1 MKAVLLVN
9 LGSPKDLNLSS
20 IKDYLMEF
28 LTDDNVVDLPK
39 IIQKILVKN
48 IIVPFR
54 SKKTQEAYSSIWKK
68 DGSPLIIN
76 TNSLAKKLSEK
87 TNYSV
92 EIAMRYQYPS
102 IKQAIEK
109 LINKGCKEIIAVPL
123 YPHYAQS
130 TIFTTENKIKEI
142 STSLGGNLKISF
154 IRPFYNEEGYINAL
168 TSLIK
173 ESLPSDFDHLLFSY
187 HGIPERHVKNT
198 DPSKTHCLKV
208 KDCCNIKADAHQFCY
223 RHQVLETTKLCAK
236 KLNIEKEKWSVS
248 FQSRIG
254 PGWLKPFT
262 DKVLDELPKKNIKK
276 LAVVCPAFVADNLET
291 LEEINIRAREQFIHN
306 GGIEFT
312 YIPCLNDNNN
322 WVDFLS
328 NYIIQ
333 KGGQNANK
341 RG

>member
-1 MKAVLLVN
+1 MKAILLVN
-9 LGSPKDLNLSS
+9 LGSPRDLKLSS
-20 IKDYLMEF
+20 IKEYLTEF
-28 LTDDNVVDLPK
+28 LTDDNVIDLPK

-54 SKKTQEAYSSIWKK
+54 SKKTQEAYNSIWKK

-76 TNSLAKKLSEK
+76 TKSLAKKLSDK

-130 TIFTTENKIKEI
+130 TILTTENKIKEI

-333 KGGQNANK
+333 KGG
-341 RG
+341 

>member
-1 MKAVLLVN
+1 MKAILLVN
-9 LGSPKDLNLSS
+9 LGSPRDLKLSS
-20 IKDYLMEF
+20 IKEYLTEF
-28 LTDDNVVDLPK
+28 LTDDNVIDLPK

-54 SKKTQEAYSSIWKK
+54 SKKTQEAYNSIWKK

-76 TNSLAKKLSEK
+76 TKSLAKKLSDK

-142 STSLGGNLKISF
+142 STSLGGNLKVSF
-154 IRPFYNEEGYINAL
+154 IRPFYNEEGYIDAL

-291 LEEINIRAREQFIHN
+291 LEEINIRAREQFLNN

-322 WVDFLS
+322 WVDFLG

-333 KGGQNANK
+333 KGG
-341 RG
+341 

>member
-9 LGSPKDLNLSS
+9 LGSPRDLKLSS
-20 IKDYLMEF
+20 IKEYLMEF
-28 LTDDNVVDLPK
+28 LTDDNVIDLPK

-54 SKKTQEAYSSIWKK
+54 SKKTQEAYSSIWEK

-92 EIAMRYQYPS
+92 EIAMRYQHPS
-102 IKQAIEK
+102 IKHAIEK

-130 TIFTTENKIKEI
+130 TILTTENKIKEI
-142 STSLGGNLKISF
+142 STSLGGNLKVSF

-262 DKVLDELPKKNIKK
+262 DKVLDELPKKI
-276 LAVVCPAFVADNLET
+276 
-291 LEEINIRAREQFIHN
+291 
-306 GGIEFT
+306 
-312 YIPCLNDNNN
+312 
-322 WVDFLS
+322 
-328 NYIIQ
+328 
-333 KGGQNANK
+333 
-341 RG
+341 

>member
-1 MKAVLLVN
+1 
-9 LGSPKDLNLSS
+9 
-20 IKDYLMEF
+20 
-28 LTDDNVVDLPK
+28 
-39 IIQKILVKN
+39 
-48 IIVPFR
+48 
-54 SKKTQEAYSSIWKK
+54 
-68 DGSPLIIN
+68 
-76 TNSLAKKLSEK
+76 
-87 TNYSV
+87 
-92 EIAMRYQYPS
+92 MRYQYPS

-142 STSLGGNLKISF
+142 STSLGGNLKVSF
-154 IRPFYNEEGYINAL
+154 IRPFYNEEGYIDAL

-333 KGGQNANK
+333 KGG
-341 RG
+341 

>member
-1 MKAVLLVN
+1 M
-9 LGSPKDLNLSS
+9 
-20 IKDYLMEF
+20 
-28 LTDDNVVDLPK
+28 
-39 IIQKILVKN
+39 VKN

-54 SKKTQEAYSSIWKK
+54 SKKTQEAYNSIWKK

-76 TNSLAKKLSEK
+76 TKSLAKKLSDK

-198 DPSKTHCLKV
+198 DPSKTHCLKI

-291 LEEINIRAREQFIHN
+291 LEEINIRAREQFLNN

-322 WVDFLS
+322 WVDFLG

-333 KGGQNANK
+333 KGG
-341 RG
+341 

>member
-1 MKAVLLVN
+1 MKAILLVN
-9 LGSPKDLNLSS
+9 LGSPRDLKLSS
-20 IKDYLMEF
+20 IKEYLMEF
-28 LTDDNVVDLPK
+28 LTDDNVIDLPK

-54 SKKTQEAYSSIWKK
+54 SKKTQEAYSSIWEK

-92 EIAMRYQYPS
+92 EMAMRYQHPS
-102 IKQAIEK
+102 IKHAIEK
-109 LINKGCKEIIAVPL
+109 LINKGCNEIIAVPL

-130 TIFTTENKIKEI
+130 TILTTENKIKEI
-142 STSLGGNLKISF
+142 STSLGGNLKVSF
-154 IRPFYNEEGYINAL
+154 IRPFYNEEGYIDAL

-333 KGGQNANK
+333 KGG
-341 RG
+341 

>member
-1 MKAVLLVN
+1 MKAILLVN
-9 LGSPKDLNLSS
+9 LGSRRDLKLSS
-20 IKDYLMEF
+20 IKEYLMEF
-28 LTDDNVVDLPK
+28 LTDDNVIDLPK
-39 IIQKILVKN
+39 IIQKILVRN

-76 TNSLAKKLSEK
+76 TNSLAKKISEK

-92 EIAMRYQYPS
+92 EMAMRYQHPS
-102 IKQAIEK
+102 IKHAIEK
-109 LINKGCKEIIAVPL
+109 LINKGCNEIIAVPL

-130 TIFTTENKIKEI
+130 TILTTENKIKEI
-142 STSLGGNLKISF
+142 STSLGGNLKVSF
-154 IRPFYNEEGYINAL
+154 IRPFYNEEGYIDAL

-291 LEEINIRAREQFIHN
+291 LEEINIRAREQFLNN

-322 WVDFLS
+322 WVDFLG
-328 NYIIQ
+328 NCIIQ
-333 KGGQNANK
+333 KGG
-341 RG
+341 

>member
-9 LGSPKDLNLSS
+9 LGSPRDLKLSS
-20 IKDYLMEF
+20 IKEYLMEF
-28 LTDDNVVDLPK
+28 LTDDNVIDLPK

-54 SKKTQEAYSSIWKK
+54 SKKTQEAYSSIWEK

-76 TNSLAKKLSEK
+76 TNSLAKKISEK

-92 EIAMRYQYPS
+92 EIAMRYQHPS
-102 IKQAIEK
+102 IKHAMEK
-109 LINKGCKEIIAVPL
+109 LINKGYDEIIAVPL

-130 TIFTTENKIKEI
+130 TILTTENKIKEI
-142 STSLGGNLKISF
+142 STSLRGNLKVSF
-154 IRPFYNEEGYINAL
+154 IRPFYNEEGYIDAL

-333 KGGQNANK
+333 KGG
-341 RG
+341 

>member
-20 IKDYLMEF
+20 IKEYLMEI

-92 EIAMRYQYPS
+92 EIAMRYQYPT
-102 IKQAIEK
+102 INEAIEK

-130 TIFTTENKIKEI
+130 TILTTENKIKEI
-142 STSLGGNLKISF
+142 SASLGGDLKLSF
-154 IRPFYNEEGYINAL
+154 IKPFYNQEGYINSLA
-168 TSLIK
+168 SLIK
-173 ESLPSDFDHLLFSY
+173 EGLPSEFDHLLFSY
-187 HGIPERHVKNT
+187 HGIPERHVRNT
-198 DPSKTHCLKV
+198 DPSQKHCLKV

-223 RHQVLETTKLCAK
+223 RHQVLETTKLCAAR
-236 KLNIEKEKWSVS
+236 LNIEKEKWSVS

-262 DKVLDELPKKNIKK
+262 DKILDELPKKNIKK

-291 LEEINIRAREQFIHN
+291 LEEINIRAREQFLEN

-322 WVDFLS
+322 WVEFLG

-333 KGGQNANK
+333 EGE
-341 RG
+341 

>member
-1 MKAVLLVN
+1 MKAILLVN
-9 LGSPKDLNLSS
+9 LGSPRDLKLSS
-20 IKDYLMEF
+20 IKEYLTEF
-28 LTDDNVVDLPK
+28 LTDDNVIDLPK

-54 SKKTQEAYSSIWKK
+54 SKKTQEAYNSIWKK

-76 TNSLAKKLSEK
+76 TKSLAKKLSDK

-262 DKVLDELPKKNIKK
+262 DKILDELPKKNIKK

-333 KGGQNANK
+333 KGG
-341 RG
+341 

>member
-1 MKAVLLVN
+1 MKAILLVN
-9 LGSPKDLNLSS
+9 LGSPRDLKLSS
-20 IKDYLMEF
+20 IKEYLTEF
-28 LTDDNVVDLPK
+28 LTDDNVIDLPK

-54 SKKTQEAYSSIWKK
+54 SKKTQEAYNSIWKK

-76 TNSLAKKLSEK
+76 TKSLAKKLSDK

-142 STSLGGNLKISF
+142 STSLGGNLKVSF
-154 IRPFYNEEGYINAL
+154 IRPFYNEEGYIDAL

-262 DKVLDELPKKNIKK
+262 DKVLDELPEKNIKK

-291 LEEINIRAREQFIHN
+291 LEEINIRAREQFLNN

-322 WVDFLS
+322 WVDFLG

-333 KGGQNANK
+333 KGG
-341 RG
+341 

>member
-1 MKAVLLVN
+1 MKAILLVN
-9 LGSPKDLNLSS
+9 LGSPRDLKLSS
-20 IKDYLMEF
+20 IKEYLTEF
-28 LTDDNVVDLPK
+28 LTDDNVIDLPK

-54 SKKTQEAYSSIWKK
+54 SKKTQEAYNSIWKK

-76 TNSLAKKLSEK
+76 TKSLAKKLSDK

-291 LEEINIRAREQFIHN
+291 LEEINIRAREQFLNN

-322 WVDFLS
+322 WVDFLG

-333 KGGQNANK
+333 KGG
-341 RG
+341 

>member
-1 MKAVLLVN
+1 MKAILLVN
-9 LGSPKDLNLSS
+9 LGSPRDLKLSS
-20 IKDYLMEF
+20 IKEYLTEF
-28 LTDDNVVDLPK
+28 LTDDNVIDLPK

-54 SKKTQEAYSSIWKK
+54 SKKTQEAYNSIWKK

-76 TNSLAKKLSEK
+76 TKSLAKKLSDK

-102 IKQAIEK
+102 IKQAVEK

-262 DKVLDELPKKNIKK
+262 DKVLDELPEKNIKK

-291 LEEINIRAREQFIHN
+291 LEEINIRAREQFLNN

-322 WVDFLS
+322 WVDFLG

-333 KGGQNANK
+333 KGG
-341 RG
+341 

>member
-1 MKAVLLVN
+1 MKAILLVN
-9 LGSPKDLNLSS
+9 LGSPKHLNLSS
-20 IKDYLMEF
+20 IKEYLMEF

-142 STSLGGNLKISF
+142 STSLGGNLKVSF
-154 IRPFYNEEGYINAL
+154 IRPFYNEEGYIDAL

-333 KGGQNANK
+333 KGG
-341 RG
+341 

>member
-1 MKAVLLVN
+1 MKAILLVN
-9 LGSPKDLNLSS
+9 LGSPRDLKLSS
-20 IKDYLMEF
+20 IKEYLTEF
-28 LTDDNVVDLPK
+28 LTDDNVIDLPK

-54 SKKTQEAYSSIWKK
+54 SKKTQEAYNSIWKK

-76 TNSLAKKLSEK
+76 TKSLAKKLSDK

-130 TIFTTENKIKEI
+130 TILTTENKIKEI
-142 STSLGGNLKISF
+142 STSLGGNLKVSF

-262 DKVLDELPKKNIKK
+262 DKVLDELPEKNIKK

-291 LEEINIRAREQFIHN
+291 LEEINIRAREQFLNN

-322 WVDFLS
+322 WVDFLG

-333 KGGQNANK
+333 KGG
-341 RG
+341 

>member
-9 LGSPKDLNLSS
+9 LGSPRDLKLSS
-20 IKDYLMEF
+20 IKEYLMEF
-28 LTDDNVVDLPK
+28 LTDDNVIDLPK

-54 SKKTQEAYSSIWKK
+54 SKKTQEAYSSIWEK

-76 TNSLAKKLSEK
+76 TNSLAKKISEK

-92 EIAMRYQYPS
+92 EIAMRYQHPS
-102 IKQAIEK
+102 IKHAMEK
-109 LINKGCKEIIAVPL
+109 LINKGYDEIIAVPL

-130 TIFTTENKIKEI
+130 TILTTENKIKEI
-142 STSLGGNLKISF
+142 STSLGGNLKVSF
-154 IRPFYNEEGYINAL
+154 IRPFYNEEGYIDAL

-328 NYIIQ
+328 KYIIK
-333 KGGQNANK
+333 KGG
-341 RG
+341 

>member
-1 MKAVLLVN
+1 MKAILLVN
-9 LGSPKDLNLSS
+9 LGSPRDLKLSS
-20 IKDYLMEF
+20 IKEYLTEF
-28 LTDDNVVDLPK
+28 LTDDNVIDLPK

-54 SKKTQEAYSSIWKK
+54 SKKTQEAYNSIWKK

-76 TNSLAKKLSEK
+76 TKSLAKKLSDK

-254 PGWLKPFT
+254 PGWLRPFT

-333 KGGQNANK
+333 KGG
-341 RG
+341 

>member
-9 LGSPKDLNLSS
+9 LGSPRDLKLSS
-20 IKDYLMEF
+20 IKEYLMEF
-28 LTDDNVVDLPK
+28 LTDDNVIDLPK

-54 SKKTQEAYSSIWKK
+54 SKKTQEAYSSIWEKE
-68 DGSPLIIN
+68 GSPLIIN
-76 TNSLAKKLSEK
+76 TNSLAKKISEK

-92 EIAMRYQYPS
+92 EIAMRYQHPS
-102 IKQAIEK
+102 IKHAIEK
-109 LINKGCKEIIAVPL
+109 LINKGCNEIIAVPL

-130 TIFTTENKIKEI
+130 TILTTENKIKEI
-142 STSLGGNLKISF
+142 STSLGGSLKVSF
-154 IRPFYNEEGYINAL
+154 IRPFYNEEGYIDAL

-333 KGGQNANK
+333 KGG
-341 RG
+341 

>member
-9 LGSPKDLNLSS
+9 LGSPRDLKLSS
-20 IKDYLMEF
+20 IKEYLMEF
-28 LTDDNVVDLPK
+28 LTDDNVIDLPK
-39 IIQKILVKN
+39 IIQKILVRN

-76 TNSLAKKLSEK
+76 TNSLAKKISEK

-92 EIAMRYQYPS
+92 EIAMRYQHPS
-102 IKQAIEK
+102 IKHAMEK
-109 LINKGCKEIIAVPL
+109 LINKGYDEIIAVPL

-130 TIFTTENKIKEI
+130 TILTTENKIKEI
-142 STSLGGNLKISF
+142 STSLRGNLKVSF
-154 IRPFYNEEGYINAL
+154 IRPFYNEEGYIDAL

-333 KGGQNANK
+333 KGG
-341 RG
+341 

>member
-1 MKAVLLVN
+1 MKAILLVN
-9 LGSPKDLNLSS
+9 LGSPRDLKLSS
-20 IKDYLMEF
+20 IKEYLTEF
-28 LTDDNVVDLPK
+28 LTDDNVIDLPK

-54 SKKTQEAYSSIWKK
+54 SKKTQEAYNSIWKK

-76 TNSLAKKLSEK
+76 TKSLAKKLSDK

-154 IRPFYNEEGYINAL
+154 IRPFYNEEGYIDAL

-198 DPSKTHCLKV
+198 DPSKTHCLKI

-262 DKVLDELPKKNIKK
+262 DKVLDELPEKNIKK

-291 LEEINIRAREQFIHN
+291 LEEINIRAREQFLNN

-322 WVDFLS
+322 WVDFLG

-333 KGGQNANK
+333 KGG
-341 RG
+341 

>member
-1 MKAVLLVN
+1 MKAILLVN
-9 LGSPKDLNLSS
+9 LGSPRDLKLSS
-20 IKDYLMEF
+20 IKEYLTEF
-28 LTDDNVVDLPK
+28 LTDDNVIDLPK

-54 SKKTQEAYSSIWKK
+54 SKKTQEAYNSIWKK

-76 TNSLAKKLSEK
+76 TKSLAKKLSDK

-236 KLNIEKEKWSVS
+236 KLNIETEKWSVS

-262 DKVLDELPKKNIKK
+262 DKVLDELPEKNIKK

-333 KGGQNANK
+333 KGG
-341 RG
+341 

>member
-20 IKDYLMEF
+20 IKEYLMEF

-76 TNSLAKKLSEK
+76 TNSLAKKLSDK

-154 IRPFYNEEGYINAL
+154 IRPFYNAEGYIDAL

-262 DKVLDELPKKNIKK
+262 DKVLDELPEKNIKK

-333 KGGQNANK
+333 KGG
-341 RG
+341 

>member
-1 MKAVLLVN
+1 MKAILLVN
-9 LGSPKDLNLSS
+9 LGSPRDLKLSS
-20 IKDYLMEF
+20 IKEYLTEF
-28 LTDDNVVDLPK
+28 LTDDNVIDLPK

-54 SKKTQEAYSSIWKK
+54 SKKTQEAYNSIWKK

-76 TNSLAKKLSEK
+76 TKSLAKKLSDK

-130 TIFTTENKIKEI
+130 TILTTENKIKEI
-142 STSLGGNLKISF
+142 STSLGGNLKVSF
-154 IRPFYNEEGYINAL
+154 IRPFYNEEGYIDAL

-333 KGGQNANK
+333 KGG
-341 RG
+341 

>member
-9 LGSPKDLNLSS
+9 LGSPRDLKLSS
-20 IKDYLMEF
+20 IKEYLMEF
-28 LTDDNVVDLPK
+28 LTDDNVIDLPK

-54 SKKTQEAYSSIWKK
+54 SKKTQEAYSSIWEK

-92 EIAMRYQYPS
+92 EMAMRYQHPS
-102 IKQAIEK
+102 IKHAIEK
-109 LINKGCKEIIAVPL
+109 LINKGCNEIIAVPL

-130 TIFTTENKIKEI
+130 TILTTENKIKEI
-142 STSLGGNLKISF
+142 STSLGGNLKVSF
-154 IRPFYNEEGYINAL
+154 IRPFYNEEGYIDAL

-262 DKVLDELPKKNIKK
+262 DKVLDELPEKNIKK

-291 LEEINIRAREQFIHN
+291 LEEINIRAREQFLNN

-322 WVDFLS
+322 WVDFLG

-333 KGGQNANK
+333 KGG
-341 RG
+341 

>member
-1 MKAVLLVN
+1 MKAILLVN
-9 LGSPKDLNLSS
+9 LGSPRDLKLSS
-20 IKDYLMEF
+20 IKEYLTEF
-28 LTDDNVVDLPK
+28 LTDDNVIDLPK

-54 SKKTQEAYSSIWKK
+54 SKKTQEAYNSIWKK

-76 TNSLAKKLSEK
+76 TKSLAKKLSDK

-198 DPSKTHCLKV
+198 DPSKKHCLKV

-262 DKVLDELPKKNIKK
+262 DKVLDELPEKNIKK

-291 LEEINIRAREQFIHN
+291 LEEINIRAREQFLNN

-322 WVDFLS
+322 WVDFLG
-328 NYIIQ
+328 NCIIQ
-333 KGGQNANK
+333 KGG
-341 RG
+341 

>member
-1 MKAVLLVN
+1 MKAILLVN
-9 LGSPKDLNLSS
+9 LGSPRDLKLSS
-20 IKDYLMEF
+20 IKEYLTEF
-28 LTDDNVVDLPK
+28 LTDDNVIDLPK

-54 SKKTQEAYSSIWKK
+54 SKKTQEAYNSIWKK

-76 TNSLAKKLSEK
+76 TKSLAKKLSDK

-198 DPSKTHCLKV
+198 DPSKKHCLKV

-262 DKVLDELPKKNIKK
+262 DKVLDELPEKNIKK

-291 LEEINIRAREQFIHN
+291 LEEINIRAREQFLNN

-322 WVDFLS
+322 WVDFLG

-333 KGGQNANK
+333 KGG
-341 RG
+341 

>member
-1 MKAVLLVN
+1 MKAILLVN
-9 LGSPKDLNLSS
+9 LGSPRDLKLSS
-20 IKDYLMEF
+20 IKEYLTEF
-28 LTDDNVVDLPK
+28 LTDDNVIDLPK

-54 SKKTQEAYSSIWKK
+54 SKKTQEAYNSIWKK
-68 DGSPLIIN
+68 DGSPLILN
-76 TNSLAKKLSEK
+76 TKSLAKKLSDK

-333 KGGQNANK
+333 EGG
-341 RG
+341 

>member
-1 MKAVLLVN
+1 MKAILLVN
-9 LGSPKDLNLSS
+9 LGSPRDLKLSS
-20 IKDYLMEF
+20 IKEYLTEF
-28 LTDDNVVDLPK
+28 LTDDNVIDLPK

-54 SKKTQEAYSSIWKK
+54 SKKTQEAYNSIWKK

-76 TNSLAKKLSEK
+76 TKSLAKKLSDK

-142 STSLGGNLKISF
+142 STSLGGNLKVSF

-291 LEEINIRAREQFIHN
+291 LEEINIRAREQFLNN

-322 WVDFLS
+322 WVDFLG

-333 KGGQNANK
+333 KGG
-341 RG
+341 

>member
-1 MKAVLLVN
+1 MKAILLVN
-9 LGSPKDLNLSS
+9 LGSPRDLKLSS
-20 IKDYLMEF
+20 IKEYLTEF
-28 LTDDNVVDLPK
+28 LTDDNVIDLPK

-54 SKKTQEAYSSIWKK
+54 SKKTQEAYNSIWKK

-76 TNSLAKKLSEK
+76 TKSLAKKLSDK

-173 ESLPSDFDHLLFSY
+173 ESLPSDLDHLLFSY

-262 DKVLDELPKKNIKK
+262 DKVLDELPEKNIKK

-291 LEEINIRAREQFIHN
+291 LEEINIRAREQFLNN

-322 WVDFLS
+322 WVDFLG

-333 KGGQNANK
+333 KGG
-341 RG
+341 

>member
-1 MKAVLLVN
+1 MKAILLVN
-9 LGSPKDLNLSS
+9 LGSPRDLKLSS
-20 IKDYLMEF
+20 IKEYLTEF
-28 LTDDNVVDLPK
+28 LTDDNVIDLPK

-54 SKKTQEAYSSIWKK
+54 SKKTQEAYNSIWKK

-76 TNSLAKKLSEK
+76 TKSLAKKLSDK

-142 STSLGGNLKISF
+142 STSLGGNLKVSF

-262 DKVLDELPKKNIKK
+262 DKVLDELPEKNIKK

-291 LEEINIRAREQFIHN
+291 LEEINIRAREQFLNN

-322 WVDFLS
+322 WVDFLG

-333 KGGQNANK
+333 KGG
-341 RG
+341 

>member
-1 MKAVLLVN
+1 MKAILLVN
-9 LGSPKDLNLSS
+9 LGSPRDLKLSS
-20 IKDYLMEF
+20 IKEYLTEF
-28 LTDDNVVDLPK
+28 LTDDNVIDLPK

-54 SKKTQEAYSSIWKK
+54 SKKTQEAYNSIWKK

-76 TNSLAKKLSEK
+76 TKSLAKKLSDK

-291 LEEINIRAREQFIHN
+291 LEEINIRAREQFLSLIH
-306 GGIEFT
+306 I
-312 YIPCLNDNNN
+312 
-322 WVDFLS
+322 
-328 NYIIQ
+328 
-333 KGGQNANK
+333 
-341 RG
+341 

>member
-1 MKAVLLVN
+1 MKAILLVN
-9 LGSPKDLNLSS
+9 LGSPRDLKLSS
-20 IKDYLMEF
+20 IKEYLTEF
-28 LTDDNVVDLPK
+28 LTDDNVIDLPK

-54 SKKTQEAYSSIWKK
+54 SKKTQEAYNSIWKK
-68 DGSPLIIN
+68 DGSPLILN
-76 TNSLAKKLSEK
+76 TKSLAKKLSDK
-87 TNYSV
+87 NNYSV

-262 DKVLDELPKKNIKK
+262 DKVLDELPEKNIKK

-291 LEEINIRAREQFIHN
+291 LEEINIRAREQFLNN

-322 WVDFLS
+322 WVDFLG

-333 KGGQNANK
+333 KGG
-341 RG
+341 

>member
-1 MKAVLLVN
+1 MKAILLVN
-9 LGSPKDLNLSS
+9 LGSPRDLKLSS
-20 IKDYLMEF
+20 IKEYLTEF
-28 LTDDNVVDLPK
+28 LTDDNVIDLPK

-54 SKKTQEAYSSIWKK
+54 SKKTQEAYNSIWKK

-76 TNSLAKKLSEK
+76 TKSLAKKLSDK

-154 IRPFYNEEGYINAL
+154 IRPFYNQEGYINAL

-262 DKVLDELPKKNIKK
+262 DKVLDELPEKNIKK

-291 LEEINIRAREQFIHN
+291 LEEINIRAREQFLNN

-322 WVDFLS
+322 WVDFLG

-333 KGGQNANK
+333 KGG
-341 RG
+341 

>member
-1 MKAVLLVN
+1 MKAILLVN
-9 LGSPKDLNLSS
+9 LGSPRDLKLSS
-20 IKDYLMEF
+20 IKEYLTEF
-28 LTDDNVVDLPK
+28 LTDDNVIDLPK

-54 SKKTQEAYSSIWKK
+54 SKKTQEAYNSIWKK

-76 TNSLAKKLSEK
+76 TKSLAKKLSDK

-198 DPSKTHCLKV
+198 DPSKTHCLKI

-333 KGGQNANK
+333 KGG
-341 RG
+341 

>member
-1 MKAVLLVN
+1 MKAILLVN
-9 LGSPKDLNLSS
+9 LGSPRDLKLSS
-20 IKDYLMEF
+20 IKEYLTEF
-28 LTDDNVVDLPK
+28 LTDDNVIDLPK

-54 SKKTQEAYSSIWKK
+54 SKKTQEAYNSIWKK

-76 TNSLAKKLSEK
+76 TKSLAKKLSDK

-208 KDCCNIKADAHQFCY
+208 KDCCNIKADAHQYCY

-333 KGGQNANK
+333 KGG
-341 RG
+341 

>member
-1 MKAVLLVN
+1 MKAILLVN
-9 LGSPKDLNLSS
+9 LGSPRDLKLSS
-20 IKDYLMEF
+20 IKEYLTEF
-28 LTDDNVVDLPK
+28 LTDDNVIDLPK

-54 SKKTQEAYSSIWKK
+54 SKKTQEAYNSIWKK

-76 TNSLAKKLSEK
+76 TKSLAKKLSDK

-198 DPSKTHCLKV
+198 DPSKIHCLKV

-333 KGGQNANK
+333 KGG
-341 RG
+341 

>member
-9 LGSPKDLNLSS
+9 LGSPRDLKLSS
-20 IKDYLMEF
+20 IKEYLMEF
-28 LTDDNVVDLPK
+28 LTDDNVIDLPK

-54 SKKTQEAYSSIWKK
+54 SKKTQEAYSSIWEK

-76 TNSLAKKLSEK
+76 TNSLAKKISEK

-92 EIAMRYQYPS
+92 EIAMRYQHPS
-102 IKQAIEK
+102 IKHAIEK
-109 LINKGCKEIIAVPL
+109 LINKGCNEIIAVPL

-130 TIFTTENKIKEI
+130 TILTTENKIKEI
-142 STSLGGNLKISF
+142 SASLGDSLKVSF
-154 IRPFYNEEGYINAL
+154 IRPFYNEEGYIDAL

-173 ESLPSDFDHLLFSY
+173 ENLPFDFDHLLFSY

-276 LAVVCPAFVADNLET
+276 LAIVCPAFVADNLET

-328 NYIIQ
+328 NYIIK
-333 KGGQNANK
+333 KGG
-341 RG
+341 

>member
-1 MKAVLLVN
+1 MKAILLVN
-9 LGSPKDLNLSS
+9 LGSPRDLKLSS
-20 IKDYLMEF
+20 IKEYLTEF
-28 LTDDNVVDLPK
+28 LTDDNVIDLPK

-54 SKKTQEAYSSIWKK
+54 SKKTQEAYNSIWKK

-76 TNSLAKKLSEK
+76 TKSLAKKLSDK

-262 DKVLDELPKKNIKK
+262 DKVLDELPEKNIKK

-291 LEEINIRAREQFIHN
+291 LEEINIRAREQFLNN

-322 WVDFLS
+322 WVDFLG

-333 KGGQNANK
+333 KGG
-341 RG
+341 

>member
-9 LGSPKDLNLSS
+9 LGSPRDLKLSS
-20 IKDYLMEF
+20 IKEYLMEF
-28 LTDDNVVDLPK
+28 LTDDNVIDLPK

-76 TNSLAKKLSEK
+76 TNSLAKKISEK

-92 EIAMRYQYPS
+92 EIAMRYQHPS
-102 IKQAIEK
+102 IKHAMEK
-109 LINKGCKEIIAVPL
+109 LINKGYDEIIAVPL

-130 TIFTTENKIKEI
+130 TILTTANKIKEI
-142 STSLGGNLKISF
+142 STSLGGNLKVSF
-154 IRPFYNEEGYINAL
+154 IRPFYNEEGYIDAL

-173 ESLPSDFDHLLFSY
+173 ETLPSDFDHLLFSY

-198 DPSKTHCLKV
+198 DPSKTHCLKI

-333 KGGQNANK
+333 KGG
-341 RG
+341 

>member
-1 MKAVLLVN
+1 MKAILLVN
-9 LGSPKDLNLSS
+9 LGSPRDLKLSS
-20 IKDYLMEF
+20 IKEYLTEF
-28 LTDDNVVDLPK
+28 LTDDNVIDLPK

-54 SKKTQEAYSSIWKK
+54 SKKTQEAYNSIWKK

-76 TNSLAKKLSEK
+76 TISLAKKLSDK

-291 LEEINIRAREQFIHN
+291 LEEINIRAREQYLYN
-306 GGIEFT
+306 GGVEFT
-312 YIPCLNDNNN
+312 YIPCLNDNDN

-333 KGGQNANK
+333 EGG
-341 RG
+341 